1 MFKPAPSPPDGSAA
15 TPARWNFLHRLEA
28 LSIRPAAHDYY
39 VRWAEAW
46 INPPNG
52 LMSDDC

>member
-1 MFKPAPSPPDGSAA
+1 MFQPAHPNSVDSAA
-15 TPARWNFLHRLEA
+15 TPTRLNFLQRLETHA
-28 LSIRPAAHDYY
+28 IRPTARDYY
-39 VRWAEAW
+39 VRWAAAW

>member
-1 MFKPAPSPPDGSAA
+1 MSKPTTPPSDGSAA
-15 TPARWNFLHRLEA
+15 TPARLNFLQRLETHA
-28 LSIRPAAHDYY
+28 IRPTARDYY